1 MEGKEGLREQEISME
16 GRAEVIAMYQAV
28 LYHFWRKGKEGEEKD
43 MERERQ
49 EGEKNQGDSLNVS
62 S

>member
-43 MERERQ
+43 M
-49 EGEKNQGDSLNVS
+49 
-62 S
+62 